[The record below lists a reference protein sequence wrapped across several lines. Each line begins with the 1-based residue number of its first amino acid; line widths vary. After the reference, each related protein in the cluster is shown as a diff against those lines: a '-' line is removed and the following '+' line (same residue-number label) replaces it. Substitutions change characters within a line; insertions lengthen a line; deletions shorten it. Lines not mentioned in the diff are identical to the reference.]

1 MIKGIIKVQAP
12 EKANYQD
19 VYELIK
25 GTNAVCCVNNTIHIR
40 YDNDLWMTV
49 SDNKAV
55 LPIRSMFADSN
66 WQPFL
71 GTDKVL
77 TLIRNLKTDPSMQKS
92 ESDFIH
98 PDMIRFKNGIWNISR
113 SCFPCLNSKPLFRR
127 SIDACV
133 PIEAEKESPE
143 FVNFCKRVFNQEN
156 YIQKK
161 QALYEIIGYA
171 ISDIENVKKAI
182 FLIGPSNTGKSVIL
196 RFIQKLVGDEN
207 VSNIS
212 LDNFANRFNV
222 AEMAGKC
229 LNISG
234 EVPSGVLPGKAL
246 DIFKNITGGDKIE
259 IEKKGCQPYS
269 AKINAKLLFAGNTLP
284 VFSNVDGTDSLVE
297 RLHII
302 LFDKQVEE
310 SERDKDLENKLWEQ
324 RDLIV
329 RYALTAVHRF
339 VSKNKEFIVLDD
351 EKQLLQ
357 SIAKTAN
364 PVSYFLES
372 CMEYGEE
379 YYIHISDAY
388 EAFRKFAAEEALP
401 DVPRTIF
408 RTMVTTHANVC
419 VCQTKKRLGKGSPK
433 RCFQGI
439 KLKNYLCDKKQDT
452 EMYDKVEE
460 VKYA

>member
-25 GTNAVCCVNNTIHIR
+25 EKNVVCCVNNTIYIQN
-40 YDNDLWMTV
+40 DNELWIKV

-55 LPIRSMFADSN
+55 LMIRSMFADSN

-71 GTDKVL
+71 GTDKIL
-77 TLIRNLKTDPSMQKS
+77 TLIRNLKTDPSLQKP

-98 PDMIRFKNGIWNISR
+98 PDLIRFKNGIWNISCD
-113 SCFPCLNSKPLFRR
+113 SFQYLNSKPLFRR
-127 SIDACV
+127 SVDVCV
-133 PIEAEKESPE
+133 PFEAEDESPE
-143 FVNFCKRVFNQEN
+143 FVNFCERVFDQKN
-156 YIQKK
+156 YTQKK
-161 QALYEIIGYA
+161 QVLYEIIGYA

-196 RFIQKLVGDEN
+196 RFIQRLVGEEN

-212 LDNFANRFNV
+212 LDNFAHRFSV

-234 EVPSGVLPGKAL
+234 EVPSGMLTGKAL
-246 DIFKNITGGDKIE
+246 DIFKNLTGGDKIE
-259 IEKKGCQPYS
+259 IEKKGCQPSS
-269 AKINAKLLFAGNTLP
+269 AKITTKLLFAGNTLP

-408 RTMVTTHANVC
+408 RNMVAMHANVC
-419 VCQTKKRLGKGSPK
+419 VCKTKKRLGKGSPK
-433 RCFQGI
+433 SCFQGI
-439 KLKNYLCDKKQDT
+439 KLKNYLYDKKQDT
-452 EMYDKVEE
+452 EMYDTEE
-460 VKYA
+460 EI